1 MVASEDEMTTVNLTK
16 DSFETRVTR
25 DGITLVD
32 WWASWCGP
40 CRMFAPVYDAAS
52 QQHPDITFGKVDTQD
67 QPELSAA
74 AGIRSIPTL
83 MAFRDGILVFSQAGA
98 LPAAALQQVIQAV
111 RDLDMDQLRRQV
123 ASLDPDLMRNS

>member
-1 MVASEDEMTTVNLTK
+1 MATTNLTT
-16 DSFETRVTR
+16 DSFETTVTG

-52 QQHPDITFGKVDTQD
+52 QRHPDITFGKVDTEE

-74 AGIRSIPTL
+74 ARIMSIPTL

-98 LPAAALQQVIQAV
+98 LPASALEQVIQAV
-111 RDLDMDQLRRQV
+111 RDLDMDDVRKQV
-123 ASLDPDLMRNS
+123 TAQRATQTT